1 MATLAIVLMV
11 IKIIYL
17 TLNIIFTFKKLITKN

>member
-11 IKIIYL
+11 IKIICL
-17 TLNIIFTFKKLITKN
+17 SLNIIFTFKKLITKN